1 MEGKATL
8 KLRRPDSDNVQHLYH
23 ESYDVIH
30 CEYSL
35 HKSMNHRGEVNSDVQ
50 AGDINVALPILPNDD
65 IMSWVFDPAKKY
77 NGEITFNDAF
87 QESLERVY
95 FEEGR
100 PVSFRLHYEPGETT
114 HVVLLLTINAQR
126 LIIGNTEYKNSWK

>member
-1 MEGKATL
+1 MEGRATL
-8 KLRRPDSDNVQHLYH
+8 KLQIPQTDNVQRLAR

-35 HKSMNHRGEVNSDVQ
+35 NKSMNHRGEVNSDVR
-50 AGDINVALPILPNDD
+50 AGSIHVALPMLPNDS
-65 IMSWVFDPAKKY
+65 IMSWVLDPTKKY
-77 NGEITFNDAF
+77 NGEITINDAF

-95 FEEGR
+95 FEEAR

-126 LIIGNTEYKNSWK
+126 MVIGNTEYKNSWK